1 MSNIEIDTF
10 VYMMAA
16 EKMVSMIS
24 LIDQTFEFLEE
35 YKVKPDEEVK
45 KALLPLIE
53 RMRKWTDDKIT

>member
-1 MSNIEIDTF
+1 MANEMDTF

-24 LIDQTFEFLEE
+24 MIDQTMEFMEE

-45 KALLPLIE
+45 KALKPLIE
-53 RMRKWTDDKIT
+53 QMKKWIENNVT

>member
-1 MSNIEIDTF
+1 MDIF

-24 LIDQTFEFLEE
+24 IIDQTMEFMEE

-45 KALLPLIE
+45 KALKPLVE
-53 RMRKWTDDKIT
+53 RMKKWVENG